1 MTELS
6 KLCHQWMELK
16 ERERVITDARRDIE
30 DKLVGLV
37 EVKPEGT
44 ATTKSDDLVIKVTT
58 RLNRRIDA
66 DLLQDLAAQNGL
78 TDHLGTLFR
87 WKPEISMASWKHA
100 DPAITQPL
108 LDAITTTEGRP
119 SFSIS
124 IK

>member
-87 WKPEISMASWKHA
+87 WKPDIVMASWKHA

-108 LDAITTTEGRP
+108 LGAITTTEGRP